1 MTAATAAATPA
12 APAPVAGLLRR
23 LADALPA
30 MEGYTGEDA
39 AALRQLAE
47 EQQKKEEYDA
57 WVRAKVARSLADP
70 RPSLSEE
77 EVWAHLEAVLDE
89 LEVEERARKAK
100 KAGRRAARENVRRAV
115 AA

>member
-1 MTAATAAATPA
+1 MTAATAAATP

-47 EQQKKEEYDA
+47 EQQRKEEYDA
-57 WVRAKVARSLADP
+57 WVREKVARARADP
-70 RPSLSEE
+70 RPRIPHEQ
-77 EVWAHLEAVLDE
+77 
-89 LEVEERARKAK
+89 
-100 KAGRRAARENVRRAV
+100 AREYVLRRLREKYGYTPEREREPAQQV
-115 AA
+115 A

>member
-1 MTAATAAATPA
+1 MTAPTAAATP

-47 EQQKKEEYDA
+47 AQQEKEEYDA
-57 WVRAKVARSLADP
+57 WVRARVAAARADP
-70 RPSLSEE
+70 RPR
-77 EVWAHLEAVLDE
+77 VPHAV
-89 LEVEERARKAK
+89 
-100 KAGRRAARENVRRAV
+100 ARERMRQYMREREQEREHAAAAAV
-115 AA
+115 

>member
-57 WVRAKVARSLADP
+57 WVRAKVARARAETGP
-70 RPSLSEE
+70 RYTTQQVREY
-77 EVWAHLEAVLDE
+77 VR
-89 LEVEERARKAK
+89 ERLREKY
-100 KAGRRAARENVRRAV
+100 GYAAEREHEPAYQV
-115 AA
+115 A

>member
-57 WVRAKVARSLADP
+57 WVRAKVARALAEP
-70 RPSLSEE
+70 RPGYTTEQ
-77 EVWAHLEAVLDE
+77 
-89 LEVEERARKAK
+89 
-100 KAGRRAARENVRRAV
+100 AREYVLARLRETYGAAQEREHEHAQV
-115 AA
+115 A

>member
-1 MTAATAAATPA
+1 MTAATAAATP

-23 LADALPA
+23 LADALPT

-47 EQQKKEEYDA
+47 AQQRKEEYDA
-57 WVRAKVARSLADP
+57 WVRAKVARALADP
-70 RPSLSEE
+70 RPSLSTE
-77 EVWAHLEAVLDE
+77 EVLARLDALCDE
-89 LEVEERARKAK
+89 LEAEERARKVK
-100 KAGRRAARENVRRAV
+100 KAGRRAAHENVRRAV

>member
-23 LADALPA
+23 LADALPT

-57 WVRAKVARSLADP
+57 WVRARVAAARADP
-70 RPSLSEE
+70 RPRVPH
-77 EVWAHLEAVLDE
+77 EV
-89 LEVEERARKAK
+89 
-100 KAGRRAARENVRRAV
+100 ARERMRQYMREREREREQEREHAAAAV
-115 AA
+115 

>member
-1 MTAATAAATPA
+1 MTAATAAATPS

-23 LADALPA
+23 LAEALPT

-57 WVRAKVARSLADP
+57 WVRARVAAARADP
-70 RPSLSEE
+70 RPRVPH
-77 EVWAHLEAVLDE
+77 EV
-89 LEVEERARKAK
+89 
-100 KAGRRAARENVRRAV
+100 ARERMRQYMREREREREQEREHAAAAV
-115 AA
+115 